1 MSAWQSICKLSCVA
15 CGARQE
21 EMNPPAVNDRVIGAP
36 HRGDEIRMRR
46 RKGRSPHAL
55 DNAIEREAELVRL
68 VQGNFKNAGDDLNAT
83 SKALS
88 GGIDESQLFGLEF
101 AVACDSRNDG
111 RRRRTAALH
120 DKRADGGTVLVSNV
134 FEQRFLPGECSC
146 RAV

>member
-1 MSAWQSICKLSCVA
+1 MSARQSICKLGCVA

-21 EMNPPAVNDRVIGAP
+21 EMNSPAVNDRVIGAP
-36 HRGDEIRMRR
+36 HRGYEIRMRR
-46 RKGRSPHAL
+46 RKGRGPHAF
-55 DNAIEREAELVRL
+55 DDPIEREAEFVRL

-88 GGIDESQLFGLEF
+88 GGIDESQLLGLEF

-120 DKRADGGTVLVSNV
+120 DKRADGGTVLVPKIL
-134 FEQRFLPGECSC
+134 E
-146 RAV
+146 